1 MPISGDHLPSQEA
14 VQKTVMEVKNVQS
27 PPTSGVPK
35 GMPRKAQFAIL
46 LIAGAAIISI
56 FVIGPAGFRA
66 IFSKE
71 KPAEAQKEAAPFQ
84 LNQQQWATIKTEP
97 VKEIAFQSERQADG
111 KIAIDG
117 DATTAVYPPYSGRVT
132 ALFVHEG
139 DHVQQGQPLFQID
152 STDLVQAQNDLVTAV
167 ASVAKSASQINLL
180 QTAEQRAHQLYNI
193 QGGALKDWQ
202 QAQADLAGAQNDQRA
217 ARIALAAAQAKLRIL
232 GQSDETIEKITSTG
246 HTNPDLTV
254 PAPISGFV
262 LQRKL
267 GPGQYVSQGAT
278 DPVFVI
284 GDLSSVWLI
293 ANVRESD
300 APFVKLGQTVDVRV
314 TAFPDRVFNAVVAY
328 VAGSVDSN
336 THRLPIRAQVP
347 NPDGLLKPEMWANF
361 TIITGSSHMALA
373 VPDEAIVY
381 EGDATRV
388 WVADKANNTIVAH
401 DIKTGVTNGHMVEV
415 LSGLTAG
422 DQVITKGS
430 IFIDRAASGN

>member
-1 MPISGDHLPSQEA
+1 MEAKDIQSTPAPAASQ
-14 VQKTVMEVKNVQS
+14 
-27 PPTSGVPK
+27 
-35 GMPRKAQFAIL
+35 GMPRKAQYGIL
-46 LIAGAAIISI
+46 LIAAAAIISI

-66 IFSKE
+66 FFSKE
-71 KPAEAQKEAAPFQ
+71 KPAETHTEAAPFQ

-97 VKEIAFQSERQADG
+97 VKELAFQPERQADG

-117 DATTAVYPPYSGRVT
+117 DATTPVYPPYSGRVT

-139 DHVQQGQPLFQID
+139 DHVEQGQPLFQID

-167 ASVAKSASQINLL
+167 AGVAKSASQITLL

-202 QAQADLAGAQNDQRA
+202 QAQADLAGAQNDQRSA
-217 ARIALAAAQAKLRIL
+217 QIALAAAQAKLRIL
-232 GQSDETIEKITSTG
+232 GQSDETIAKITATG
-246 HTNPDLTV
+246 HTNPDLAV
-254 PAPISGFV
+254 PAPISGYV

-293 ANVRESD
+293 ANVREGD
-300 APFVKLGQTVDVRV
+300 APFVKVGQAAEVRV
-314 TAFPDRVFNAVVAY
+314 TAFPDRVFTAVIAY
-328 VAGSVDSN
+328 VAASVDSN

-361 TIITGSSHMALA
+361 TILTGSSHKALA
-373 VPDEAIVY
+373 VSDESILL

-388 WVADKANNTIVAH
+388 WVADKAHNTIVAH
-401 DIKTGVTNGHMVEV
+401 DIKTGVTNGHEVEV

-422 DQVITKGS
+422 DDVITKGS
-430 IFIDRAASGN
+430 IFIDRAASGD

>member
-1 MPISGDHLPSQEA
+1 MRAFGCSSLSKN
-14 VQKTVMEVKNVQS
+14 VQKTVMEAKDLQS
-27 PPTSGVPK
+27 SSATGGSQ
-35 GMPRKAQFAIL
+35 GMPRKAQYTIL
-46 LIAGAAIISI
+46 LIAAAAIMAF
-56 FVIGPAGFRA
+56 FVIGPAGIRA
-66 IFSKE
+66 FFTKE
-71 KPAEAQKEAAPFQ
+71 KVAETTRAEAPPFQ
-84 LNQQQWATIKTEP
+84 LTAQQWATIKTEP
-97 VKEIAFQSERQADG
+97 VKELTFQPERQADG

-117 DATTAVYPPYSGRVT
+117 DATTPVYPPYNGRVT

-139 DHVQQGQPLFQID
+139 DRVEQGQPLFQID

-167 ASVAKSASQINLL
+167 AGVAKSASQIILL
-180 QTAEQRAHQLYNI
+180 QAAEQRAHQLYNI

-217 ARIALAAAQAKLRIL
+217 AQIALAAAQAKLRIL
-232 GQSDETIEKITSTG
+232 GQSDETIAKITATG
-246 HTNPDLTV
+246 HTNPDLAV
-254 PAPISGFV
+254 PAPISGYV

-293 ANVRESD
+293 ANVREGD
-300 APFVKLGQTVDVRV
+300 APFVKVGQPAEVRV
-314 TAFPDRVFNAVVAY
+314 TAFPDRAFTAVISY
-328 VAGSVDSN
+328 VAASVDSN

-361 TIITGSSHMALA
+361 TIATGNSHKALA
-373 VPDEAIVY
+373 VPDESIIL

-388 WVADKANNTIVAH
+388 WVADKAHNTIVAH
-401 DIKTGVTNGHMVEV
+401 EIKTGVTNGHEVEV

-422 DQVITKGS
+422 DDVITRGS
-430 IFIDRAASGN
+430 IFIDRAASGD